1 MQMEKTNEEDKVAMK
16 DRTSS
21 SELTGE
27 LSRLSTF
34 FENQLTDF
42 YESKP
47 SDIPGRLWES
57 MTYSLKAGG
66 KRIRPI
72 LCMKACEFFDL
83 TLEDCFPLA
92 LGIEIIHTASL
103 IHDDLPCMDNDSL
116 RRGVPTNHT
125 VFGETLALLAGTSLF
140 IYGLQIPLQQL
151 PLRGFR
157 PERVNSAVAVLAKAA
172 GPEGIHGGQ
181 ILDTDILSQLDS
193 DDFVWEIARFKTACL
208 IRSALESGALLSG
221 ASEEYLKII
230 SSFGTH
236 LGLAFQIVD
245 DILDV
250 KSEASTLGKTPGKD
264 IIQKKRTFV
273 SSFGLKTAS
282 ELAAMESE
290 KALVIARELGPE
302 GLFFQQMAL
311 FLLERSH

>member
-1 MQMEKTNEEDKVAMK
+1 MENRNWSM
-16 DRTSS
+16 
-21 SELTGE
+21 ELTE
-27 LSRLSTF
+27 EMSRLRTF
-34 FENQLTDF
+34 FEHKLAEF
-42 YESKP
+42 CG
-47 SDIPGRLWES
+47 SDPVNIPPRLWKS
-57 MTYSLKAGG
+57 MTYSLQAGG

-83 TLEDCFPLA
+83 SLESCFPLA
-92 LGIEIIHTASL
+92 LGLEIIHTASL
-103 IHDDLPCMDNDSL
+103 VHDDLPSMDDDSL
-116 RRGVPTNHT
+116 RRGMPTNHT

-151 PLRGFR
+151 PSQGFR
-157 PERVNSAVAVLAKAA
+157 PERVNSAVAALAIAA

-181 ILDTDILSQLDS
+181 TLDTDRQSQLDS
-193 DDFVWEIARFKTACL
+193 DEFVWEIARFKTACL
-208 IRSALESGALLSG
+208 IRAALESGALLAG
-221 ASEEYLKII
+221 ASKESLKTM

-250 KSEASTLGKTPGKD
+250 QSEASELGKTPGKD

-273 SSFGLKTAS
+273 SSFGLNSAS
-282 ELAAMESE
+282 ELAVMESE
-290 KALVIARELGPE
+290 KALKIAEKLGHE
-302 GLFFQQMAL
+302 GLFFRQMAL